1 MDLISGFDAMKVLVD
16 DYAKII
22 IERDIH
28 ILSAQLCYLLYPA
41 SEDNLSFTLKPGW
54 IFTSFSS
61 KGSYSSFR
69 IDMVDA
75 VTGELYPGRF

>member
-1 MDLISGFDAMKVLVD
+1 VDLISGFDAMKVLVD

-41 SEDNLSFTLKPGW
+41 SEDNLSFTLKPDGYLRV
-54 IFTSFSS
+54 FRARGVTRAS
-61 KGSYSSFR
+61 GSIWS
-69 IDMVDA
+69 
-75 VTGELYPGRF
+75 TQ